1 MKNRKI
7 AFIGTGN
14 MASAMINGLLKNNFP
29 TNNITATNKTLSK
42 LDHLN
47 KNIHKTTD
55 NNAAIKEADVI
66 VLAVK
71 PQTMQECIKEL
82 NISHNPLIISIA
94 AGTTVASLENWLKKP
109 LPIVRCMPNMPA
121 IINQGAT
128 GLFAN
133 SQVSTEQKKLAE
145 QILQSIGIT
154 TWLKEESQID
164 IVIAIAASAPAYYF
178 YLMEILQEFAA
189 QHGMDSA
196 TANTLIRQTCAGS
209 GTLALHSAA
218 SNRELMQQIMSKG
231 GTTEAMIDSLKANDF
246 AAVMQQALKALMTRS
261 QEIAKN

>member
-1 MKNRKI
+1 MQNFKI
-7 AFIGTGN
+7 AFIGVGN
-14 MASAMINGLLKNNFP
+14 MASAIINGLLKNDFP
-29 TNNITATNKTLSK
+29 AHNITATNKTLLK

-47 KNIHKTTD
+47 KNIRKTTD

-71 PQTMQECIKEL
+71 PQTMQQCIEQL
-82 NISHNPLIISIA
+82 HIQHQPLIISIA
-94 AGTTVASLENWLKKP
+94 AGTTVASLEKWFKQP

-133 SQVSTEQKKLAE
+133 SNVNKSQKQLAE
-145 QILQSIGIT
+145 HILQSIGIT

-178 YLMEILQEFAA
+178 YMMELLQQFAE
-189 QHGMDSA
+189 QHGMDST
-196 TANTLIRQTCAGS
+196 TANALIRQTCAGS
-209 GTLALHSAA
+209 GTLALHSEA

-231 GTTEAMIDSLKANDF
+231 GTTEAMINSLKANSFSD
-246 AAVMQQALKALMTRS
+246 VIHQALEALLTRS
-261 QEIAKN
+261 RELS